1 MMKRTLFTLA
11 LVAAAGT
18 AGAQTVTPPSV
29 GPGSV
34 TTPPVNPGT
43 VTIPSVP
50 GTPGIGGA
58 TIMPPGTTSGGA
70 TTPGV
75 TPPSVTTPDIATL
88 PAANAEGSATARARI
103 EADGYSN
110 VQGLTRGPDGTWRGQ
125 ATRGGARVGI
135 TVDAG
140 GRVATE

>member
-1 MMKRTLFTLA
+1 MIKRTLLTLA

-29 GPGSV
+29 GTGSV
-34 TTPPVNPGT
+34 TTPPVNPGS
-43 VTIPSVP
+43 VTTPSVP
-50 GTPGIGGA
+50 GTPAIGGA
-58 TIMPPGTTSGGA
+58 TIMPPSTSSGSV

-75 TPPSVTTPDIATL
+75 TPPSIGTPDIANL
-88 PAANAEGSATARARI
+88 PPANADGAADARARI

-110 VQGLTRGPDGTWRGQ
+110 VQGLTRGPDGKWRGQ

-135 TVDAG
+135 TVDAT

>member
-1 MMKRTLFTLA
+1 MKRTLLILA
-11 LVAAAGT
+11 LVAAAGA

-34 TTPPVNPGT
+34 TTPPVDPGT
-43 VTIPSVP
+43 VTTPSVP

-58 TIMPPGTTSGGA
+58 TIMPPGTTSGGV

-75 TPPSVTTPDIATL
+75 TPPSVTSPDIANL
-88 PAANAEGSATARARI
+88 PAANAEGSADARARI
-103 EADGYSN
+103 EADGYAN
-110 VQGLTRGPDGTWRGQ
+110 VQGLTRGPDGKWRGQ

-135 TVDAG
+135 SVDAT